1 MGRYFFIIFLIAFGN
16 KVFGQ
21 NEALKVNHIYFVLDS
36 VSFNEI
42 RGSEQL
48 AKWSSLDK
56 GLPDFL
62 PINQQSTTLYLRG
75 KSTYIEVM
83 GPDNRFGEKVGSVGI
98 GFSWDTSGTFSDDI
112 GKKLKNNDLVF
123 SKNHAMWNFAGKEVL
138 WYSAYSTAL
147 QGSIA
152 TWYAFYNQEFLTRL
166 YHKKY
171 QFFTREAFL
180 ERIFDQKREITDLSA
195 IVLNCNTEDYD
206 KLTKEL
212 DSFGIKPA
220 TKHKDSVVFQIY
232 SVRITIILTPNKT
245 SGIKELRLKTKNK
258 LNKSFK
264 LGKVNFRNDGKELIM
279 TFN

>member
-1 MGRYFFIIFLIAFGN
+1 MGRYFFIIFLIALGN

-21 NEALKVNHIYFVLDS
+21 EDALKVNHIYFVLDS
-36 VSFNEI
+36 VSFNKI
-42 RGSEQL
+42 RSSEQL

-62 PINQQSTTLYLRG
+62 PIDQQSTTLYLRG

-98 GFSWDTSGTFSDDI
+98 GFSWDTPGTFSDNI
-112 GKKLKNNDLVF
+112 GKKLKNNDLAF
-123 SKNHAMWNFAGKEVL
+123 SRNHAMWNFAGEEVL
-138 WYSAYSTAL
+138 WYSAYYTAL
-147 QGSIA
+147 EGSIA
-152 TWYAFYNQEFLTRL
+152 TWYAFYNPEFLTRL

-171 QFFTREAFL
+171 PFFTREAFL
-180 ERIFDQKREITDLSA
+180 EKAFDQKREITDLSA
-195 IVLNCNTEDYD
+195 IVLDCNAEDYH

-212 DSFGIKPA
+212 DSFGIIPV
-220 TKHKDSVVFQIY
+220 TQHKDSSVFQIG
-232 SVRITIILTPNKT
+232 SVRIAMTLTQNKT